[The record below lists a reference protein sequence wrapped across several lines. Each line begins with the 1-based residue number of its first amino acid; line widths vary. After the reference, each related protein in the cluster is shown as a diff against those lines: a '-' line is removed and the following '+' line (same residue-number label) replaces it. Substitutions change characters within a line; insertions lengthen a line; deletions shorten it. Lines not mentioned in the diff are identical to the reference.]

1 MLKNNV
7 AAESYTVMPLL
18 ASGRKKRW
26 SYSSLFFSL
35 FFFVPILLSL
45 PLPLSTLATQ
55 LLCYGLFVTLYIRA
69 INQSLHALPY
79 YLSALLILGYA
90 TSFQNPGGAIIFGF
104 VGFIIGYYY
113 SLKKGVVFIAGIAT
127 SLALLQYLVFKGEG
141 FYLLAATINSIVLF
155 GFGAMERKET
165 LYQLKE
171 TKHAESMSVLS
182 AIAER
187 ERIGRDLHDV
197 AGHALS
203 SIALKAQ
210 LADKLLSKNQVKL
223 AQQEVK
229 ALAQLSQALLSDIRH
244 AVSNIKHLSLQQ
256 EVAKNVALLEEN
268 HFNVAFSISNNVET
282 LLTSA
287 QETQLALILKELT
300 TNTLRHSHGHNV
312 TLDISCR
319 DKNVML
325 RYCDLGADGVS
336 NGNDGARSAQ
346 GKINAKKL
354 NEGNG
359 LTGIRERAEL
369 ISASVKFQCN
379 SNAAF
384 SCEVSLPII

>member
-7 AAESYTVMPLL
+7 AAENLIAMPLL

-69 INQSLHALPY
+69 INQPLHVLPY

-171 TKHAESMSVLS
+171 AKHAESMSVLS

-268 HFNVAFSISNNVET
+268 HFNVAFSMSNNVET

-300 TNTLRHSHGHNV
+300 TNTLRHSLGPHI

-325 RYCDLGADGVS
+325 RYCDFGADSVS
-336 NGNDGARSAQ
+336 NSNDDARNARSQ
-346 GKINAKKL
+346 VNAKKL

-369 ISASVKFQCN
+369 ISASVKFQCD

-384 SCEVSLPII
+384 SCEVSLPIT

>member
-7 AAESYTVMPLL
+7 ATENYIAMPLL

-45 PLPLSTLATQ
+45 PLPLSMLATQ

-69 INQSLHALPY
+69 INQPLHLLPY

-171 TKHAESMSVLS
+171 AKHAESMSVLS

-268 HFNVAFSISNNVET
+268 HFNVAFSMSNNVET
-282 LLTSA
+282 LLMSA

-300 TNTLRHSHGHNV
+300 TNTLRHSLGPHI

-325 RYCDLGADGVS
+325 RYCDFGADSVS
-336 NGNDGARSAQ
+336 NSNDDARNARSQ
-346 GKINAKKL
+346 VNAKKL

-369 ISASVKFQCN
+369 ISASVKFQCD

-384 SCEVSLPII
+384 SCEVSLPIT